1 MWGQQLLLLRADVIN
16 LHANTH
22 NFTVSFSDMPIISK
36 RETFTTSSCWQ
47 LFFLRIIN
55 RNCPK
60 RSKRKFSPLASK
72 LVLEQ
77 CKTSC
82 YFDEETFVWWFCVF
96 TLSHSPGGL
105 QNICT
110 ARYRSDQPD
119 GFDGF
124 DESDDFE
131 PLQNNSLHWRDGQSS
146 LAGPINEDKFWS
158 KINLLLFAIVFDWAN
173 GMSDCWFECGCLEIK
188 MFGNEN
194 VKKVGWST

>member
-96 TLSHSPGGL
+96 TLSLTRLVDYKIS
-105 QNICT
+105 
-110 ARYRSDQPD
+110 AQPD
-119 GFDGF
+119 TKATSRTGSMGLTRPTTL
-124 DESDDFE
+124 S
-131 PLQNNSLHWRDGQSS
+131 HCRITRCTGGMGKARW
-146 LAGPINEDKFWS
+146 LAP
-158 KINLLLFAIVFDWAN
+158 
-173 GMSDCWFECGCLEIK
+173 
-188 MFGNEN
+188 
-194 VKKVGWST
+194 